1 MKASIHYFTSL
12 LIFILMPA
20 CNSTNNQSAD
30 ENIDEYIQSIQYWK
44 NERVE
49 YQKGKDGW
57 LNLAGLYWLNQGENT
72 VGSDP
77 ANSIQFPEQAPAF
90 LGSFILFDNKV
101 LFKSNDKLAVYNK
114 GKVVTQI
121 NMEVDIHLSPT
132 LLSYDSLIWFIIQRE
147 DQFGVRLRDLENPA
161 IEKLDSIPSYPIDIN
176 WRLEA
181 NFNKFDVPKNIYIT
195 NVLGM
200 VSQEKVIGVLEFIV
214 NGSSFELFPMGTE
227 DALWIILADETSGV
241 ETYGGGR
248 YLEVEPPDENGK
260 YYIDFNKAYN
270 PPCAFTAFATCPL
283 PPKENI
289 LQIKITAGEKD
300 LPHLT
305 H

>member
-1 MKASIHYFTSL
+1 MHNLFMTF
-12 LIFILMPA
+12 LIFIFLSA
-20 CNSTNNQSAD
+20 CNSTNNQPANGNS
-30 ENIDEYIQSIQYWK
+30 DEYIQSIHAWK
-44 NERVE
+44 DERIE
-49 YQKGKDGW
+49 YLKGRDGW

-77 ANSIQFPEQAPAF
+77 ANTIQFPKQAPTF
-90 LGSFILFDNKV
+90 LGSFILYDNKI
-101 LFKSNDKLAVYNK
+101 LFKSHDNVNVYHKDKAVK
-114 GKVVTQI
+114 QI
-121 NMEVDIHLSPT
+121 NMEIDIHDFPT
-132 LLSYDSLIWFIIQRE
+132 ILTHDSLAWFIIQRE
-147 DQFGVRLRDLENPA
+147 DQFGVRLRDFNHPA
-161 IEKLDSIPSYPIDIN
+161 LNRLDSIPSYPIDIN

-181 NFNKFDVPKNIYIT
+181 NLKKFDTPKNISVT

-200 VSQEKVIGVLEFIV
+200 ISQERVTGILEFDV
-214 NGSSFELFPMGTE
+214 NGSSFKLFPMGTE
-227 DALWIILADETSGV
+227 DALWIIFADETSGV

-248 YLEVEPPDENGK
+248 YLEVGSQDENGK

-289 LQIKITAGEKD
+289 LEIKITAGEKD
-300 LPHLT
+300 LPHLI